1 MMPMKSI
8 IQPWLAPV
16 VAPLKAVFREV
27 LLVSLFVN
35 ALALAVPVFIQ
46 QVYDRVVAHAGIST
60 LKGLVIGMGLVLV
73 FDYVLRQSR
82 ARILQTVALKIDV
95 EVGQMLFDK
104 VLALPL
110 RTLESRPAAF
120 WQLLFRDVDV
130 IRNTLSG
137 ASALLVLD
145 LPFILLFL
153 VVIFIV
159 AEPIAWVFVSVFPLF
174 LALAWRSGTS
184 LTEANVTEKS
194 RQGSRDTLLAE
205 LIAGRTTIKALA
217 LDRAVR
223 PLWDERQAATIEQ
236 SMLRGASADGYVNLA
251 SLLTLS
257 TNIMMTS
264 VGAVFIIEQ
273 KLTMGA
279 LVACNMLVARLLTPL
294 NQLVGAWRSVS
305 NFRQS
310 MGRIGALLAEEEER
324 RGSALRMERPKGAL
338 TLSDI
343 AFAYDPRL
351 PPVLDGLSLIIPAGG
366 ITAILG
372 RNGTGKTTLLKLMQ
386 GLYAPSRGRVL
397 LDGGDLHQFSRGE
410 LAGWMGYVPQECVLF
425 TGTVRE
431 NIAQGM
437 DNATDDAILH
447 AAQLA
452 GAHQYIIDLPN
463 GYGTEIGEAGS
474 RLSAGQRQRIALA
487 RALIGD
493 PPVLLLDEPSASLDR
508 QAEESLRDVLHVLA
522 RDHTVIMVT
531 HSPVLLT
538 ACHNVVVLDQA
549 KIAMAGTAVDIL
561 PRLFP
566 SARAVPA
573 PTPMA
578 EART

>member
-1 MMPMKSI
+1 MKSI

-153 VVIFIV
+153 AVIFIV

-174 LALAWRSGTS
+174 LALAWRSGAS
-184 LTEANVTEKS
+184 LNEANVTEKT
-194 RQGSRDTLLAE
+194 RQGNRDTLLAE
-205 LIAGRTTIKALA
+205 MIAGRTTIKALA

-223 PLWDERQAATIEQ
+223 PMWDERQASTIEQ
-236 SMLRGASADGYVNLA
+236 SMLRGARADGYVNLA

-294 NQLVGAWRSVS
+294 NQLVGAWRSMS

-324 RGSALRMERPKGAL
+324 RDSALRMERPKG
-338 TLSDI
+338 
-343 AFAYDPRL
+343 
-351 PPVLDGLSLIIPAGG
+351 GLSLSDVA
-366 ITAILG
+366 
-372 RNGTGKTTLLKLMQ
+372 
-386 GLYAPSRGRVL
+386 
-397 LDGGDLHQFSRGE
+397 FS
-410 LAGWMGYVPQECVLF
+410 Y
-425 TGTVRE
+425 
-431 NIAQGM
+431 
-437 DNATDDAILH
+437 
-447 AAQLA
+447 
-452 GAHQYIIDLPN
+452 
-463 GYGTEIGEAGS
+463 
-474 RLSAGQRQRIALA
+474 
-487 RALIGD
+487 
-493 PPVLLLDEPSASLDR
+493 
-508 QAEESLRDVLHVLA
+508 
-522 RDHTVIMVT
+522 
-531 HSPVLLT
+531 
-538 ACHNVVVLDQA
+538 
-549 KIAMAGTAVDIL
+549 
-561 PRLFP
+561 
-566 SARAVPA
+566 
-573 PTPMA
+573 
-578 EART
+578 

>member
-1 MMPMKSI
+1 MKSI

-153 VVIFIV
+153 AVIFIV

-174 LALAWRSGTS
+174 LALAWRSGAS
-184 LTEANVTEKS
+184 LNEANVTEKT
-194 RQGSRDTLLAE
+194 RQGNRDTLLAE
-205 LIAGRTTIKALA
+205 MIAGRTTIKALA

-223 PLWDERQAATIEQ
+223 PMWDERQASTIEQ
-236 SMLRGASADGYVNLA
+236 SMLRGARADGYVNLA

-294 NQLVGAWRSVS
+294 NQLVGAWRSMS

-324 RGSALRMERPKGAL
+324 RDSALRMERPKGGL
-338 TLSDI
+338 SLSDV
-343 AFAYDPRL
+343 AFSYDPRL
-351 PPVLDGLSLIIPAGG
+351 PPVLDGLSLVIPAGG
-366 ITAILG
+366 VTAILG

-397 LDGGDLHQFSRGE
+397 LDGGDLHQFCRGE
-410 LAGWMGYVPQECVLF
+410 IAGWMGYVPQECVLF
-425 TGTVRE
+425 TGTVRQ

-437 DNATDDAILH
+437 DDATDEAILH

-463 GYGTEIGEAGS
+463 GYGTEIGEAGYGCRRDS
-474 RLSAGQRQRIALA
+474 G
-487 RALIGD
+487 
-493 PPVLLLDEPSASLDR
+493 SASLWP
-508 QAEESLRDVLHVLA
+508 A
-522 RDHTVIMVT
+522 R
-531 HSPVLLT
+531 
-538 ACHNVVVLDQA
+538 
-549 KIAMAGTAVDIL
+549 
-561 PRLFP
+561 
-566 SARAVPA
+566 
-573 PTPMA
+573 
-578 EART
+578 